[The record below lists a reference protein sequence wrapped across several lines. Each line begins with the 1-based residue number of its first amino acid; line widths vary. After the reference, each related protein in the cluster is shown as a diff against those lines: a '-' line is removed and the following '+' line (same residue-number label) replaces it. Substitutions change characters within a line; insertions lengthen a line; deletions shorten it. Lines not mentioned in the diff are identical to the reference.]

1 MSSNYLD
8 SLFQSHL
15 SNEIRLDHVL
25 QRWIELNGQATSDG
39 HSTPVSWKTI
49 LDVVNG
55 PLIQNKA
62 LAKEIYQYLKQ
73 ENSKPKSVTS
83 KNSIITVDLMLV
95 FSPLPFPGCVL
106 CYFMFLPWPQLA

>member
-8 SLFQSHL
+8 GLLQSNL

-25 QRWIELNGQATSDG
+25 QKWIELNSQATSDG
-39 HSTPVSWKTI
+39 QSTPVSWKTI

-73 ENSKPKSVTS
+73 ESSKPKSARS
-83 KNSIITVDLMLV
+83 KNSIITLFHNQSV
-95 FSPLPFPGCVL
+95 
-106 CYFMFLPWPQLA
+106 

>member
-8 SLFQSHL
+8 GLLQSNL

-25 QRWIELNGQATSDG
+25 QKWIELNGQATSDG
-39 HSTPVSWKTI
+39 QSTPVSWKMI

-73 ENSKPKSVTS
+73 ENSKPKSATG
-83 KNSIITVDLMLV
+83 KNSIITIFYYQSV
-95 FSPLPFPGCVL
+95 
-106 CYFMFLPWPQLA
+106 